1 MCSLRLQYTIGALPL
16 SLYVHVINISIIM
29 GLIVVVW
36 YTPLYRF
43 ANMPEKFAN
52 MVGLKLILSYL
63 VLMLGAFAIKADS
76 EFTLRLCS

>member
-1 MCSLRLQYTIGALPL
+1 
-16 SLYVHVINISIIM
+16 M

-63 VLMLGAFAIKADS
+63 VLMLGAFANKADS

>member
-1 MCSLRLQYTIGALPL
+1 MCSLRLQYTKGALPL

-36 YTPLYRF
+36 YTPL
-43 ANMPEKFAN
+43 NMPEKFAS

-63 VLMLGAFAIKADS
+63 VLMLGAFANKADS